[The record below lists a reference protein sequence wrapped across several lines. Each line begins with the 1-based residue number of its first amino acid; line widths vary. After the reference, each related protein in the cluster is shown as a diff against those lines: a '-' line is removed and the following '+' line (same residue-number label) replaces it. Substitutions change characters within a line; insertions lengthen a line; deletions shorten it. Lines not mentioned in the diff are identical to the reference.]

1 MGELRRAESVD
12 GTSIAYE
19 RAGDGPVLV
28 LLAGAFN
35 TRGTCAELAGLLAD
49 DFTTVL
55 VDRRGRGD
63 STDAIAPDDVASYRV
78 DLEVAD
84 LDAVIAAEGGRAA
97 VFGFSSGGTLALHA
111 AAAGSAISGL
121 VLYEAPFALAGLP
134 APPADAPQRL
144 AALVAEG
151 RRGDAV
157 ALMQRE
163 VVGLPPEVVE
173 QVRRSPTWPALEEI
187 AQTVVYDATITHA
200 PNVPTP
206 AMRALDVPTL
216 VVCGA
221 ATWPALRAA
230 GAALADELVRATY
243 VEVAGGAG
251 HGIAAHATA
260 ALLRERLGAR
270 GPDDGVRL
278 T

>member
-1 MGELRRAESVD
+1 MSELRTVESDD
-12 GTSIAYE
+12 GTTIAYE
-19 RAGDGPVLV
+19 RAGSGPVV
-28 LLAGAFN
+28 VFLAGAFN
-35 TRGTCAELAGLLAD
+35 TRGTCAELAGLLTD

-63 STDAIAPDDVASYRV
+63 STDALAPADVGSYRV

-84 LDAVIAAEGGRAA
+84 LDAVLAAEGGRAA

-134 APPADAPQRL
+134 AAPADAPQRL

-157 ALMQRE
+157 ELMQRE
-163 VVGLPPEVVE
+163 VIGLPPAMVE
-173 QVRRSPTWPALEEI
+173 QARQSPMWAALEAI
-187 AQTVVYDATITHA
+187 APTVVYDATITHA

-216 VVCGA
+216 VVCGQD
-221 ATWPALRAA
+221 TWPALRAS
-230 GAALADELVRATY
+230 GVALADELARASY
-243 VEVAGGAG
+243 AEVAGGAG
-251 HGIAAHATA
+251 HGIAAEATA
-260 ALLRERLGAR
+260 ALLRERLR
-270 GPDDGVRL
+270 PEPSSGVSRP
-278 T
+278 